1 MKRLYLETNY
11 IVGRTF
17 DQVTV
22 DPAIPPT
29 AAANGVEVAMPA
41 MCLAEALHTIQYRG
55 EGSKKFGNAVQSK
68 FQELREDQ
76 SPTAMKLKTYL
87 NLAVIENGSLI
98 RDREARLPTVLA
110 SLIGIRLIE
119 LTHQSAIAAVTAP
132 LSPDGPNDNLI
143 LYTILDDA
151 KSNPVSDMGF
161 FTRNAKDFGKGAA
174 GTALAAANVTLLSDS
189 SSVISW
195 L

>member
-1 MKRLYLETNY
+1 
-11 IVGRTF
+11 
-17 DQVTV
+17 
-22 DPAIPPT
+22 
-29 AAANGVEVAMPA
+29 
-41 MCLAEALHTIQYRG
+41 
-55 EGSKKFGNAVQSK
+55 
-68 FQELREDQ
+68 
-76 SPTAMKLKTYL
+76 MKLKTYL

-151 KSNPVSDMGF
+151 KPAPRKRVVRSF
-161 FTRNAKDFGKGAA
+161 FLFHPSLLNADFMLLEYNIGRYLPKRECVDHQCDAHRRHCGAA
-174 GTALAAANVTLLSDS
+174 ESLQRPRGDEAGQARCGRAPHRGGDEDRNTGQEHAPSPEAIA
-189 SSVISW
+189 
-195 L
+195 